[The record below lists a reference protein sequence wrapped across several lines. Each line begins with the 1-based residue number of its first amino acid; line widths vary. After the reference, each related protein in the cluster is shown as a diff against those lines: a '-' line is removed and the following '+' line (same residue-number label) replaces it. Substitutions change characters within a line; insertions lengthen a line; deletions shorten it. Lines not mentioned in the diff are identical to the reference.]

1 MPKMMFRISNL
12 LFTTIM
18 LAAVISVPAFAG
30 PRLQMHSYGSESYNA
45 GGMTAYAATTS
56 ASLGNEAVH
65 HGVGYGEFMGGQLV
79 LWMLGLGFAGLI
91 FSVAARAARNV
102 SINVR
107 RRPLVYCLV
116 GGAAAL
122 GLKVVFWVSIILSH
136 LPIGL
141 LFIPL
146 KAAAGGALLLFL
158 AYGWVCAMAT
168 LGAQLG
174 HTAPTASTWFKNAS
188 RGLTLSLGFN
198 LLLGALGMGGVAL
211 TVQLVF
217 ALVGCGSALFSR
229 FGVGQLPL
237 R

>member
-1 MPKMMFRISNL
+1 MMLRICSL
-12 LFTTIM
+12 ILSSIV
-18 LAAVISVPAFAG
+18 LAGAISVPALAG
-30 PRLQMHSYGSESYNA
+30 PTLQMHSYGSASYSA
-45 GGMTAYAATTS
+45 GGVTAYAAAS
-56 ASLGNEAVH
+56 SGSLGEGSVH
-65 HGVGYGEFMGGQLV
+65 HAAGFGAFVGGQFV
-79 LWMLGLGFAGLI
+79 LWLLGLGFAGLI

-107 RRPLVYCLV
+107 RRPLVYGLV
-116 GGAAAL
+116 GGAAAF
-122 GLKVVFWVSIILSH
+122 GLKVVFWVSSGLAH

-158 AYGWVCAMAT
+158 AYGWVCSMAT

-174 HTAPTASTWFKNAS
+174 HTAPTVTTWFKNAS
-188 RGLTLSLGFN
+188 RGLTLCLGFN
-198 LLLGALGMGGVAL
+198 ILLGALGMGGVAL